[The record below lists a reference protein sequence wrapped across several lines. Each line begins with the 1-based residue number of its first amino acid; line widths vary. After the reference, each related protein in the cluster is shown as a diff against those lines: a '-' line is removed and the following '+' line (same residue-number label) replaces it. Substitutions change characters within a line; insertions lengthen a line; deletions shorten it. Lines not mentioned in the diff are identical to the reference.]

1 LFGQTYKAKQVDTT
15 LEKEKEKVT
24 RALKSGNVDADRM
37 ATEKFFKEYYFPRW
51 TDPANK
57 SKLYTYRSELLR
69 TDLRDASGN
78 ARAYLLSTAFGQL
91 SSYAADDTIFPAA
104 RFNAMLSIGMLNE
117 KEGDSASSA
126 PTPYRDALPY
136 LMKEYEK
143 TNNPPFIKI
152 AALEGIVR
160 HAQCGIAN
168 EANKNEVAV
177 LLRKVIKDGAPQ
189 PAPTTRNEDEQQLLD
204 WGRTLALQGL
214 QGLKSIG
221 AKAETVDLLLTVIE
235 SENESPE
242 FRFAAIRAI
251 GDLDF
256 AAAKTGGISVNL
268 KHLTD
273 AIFLATMLAC
283 ETELKNIND
292 AMLGD
297 PSLGSARGGSSTMD
311 SSYSSSMGMSSG
323 SVTGVNKLKPNDVI
337 NNSIAR
343 VKTSLFSVRNAIQGK
358 ASSFSSNPDATGIT
372 PLLEGEP
379 ALNKKMRAL
388 RDDIVKTCEYLDK
401 GPAESTKTGSLGL
414 LSGSST
420 PSSSDS
426 MSSSTTTTEANVPK
440 VTLAMIE
447 MKLKELYTNTNER
460 KLMD

>member
-1 LFGQTYKAKQVDTT
+1 
-15 LEKEKEKVT
+15 
-24 RALKSGNVDADRM
+24 
-37 ATEKFFKEYYFPRW
+37 
-51 TDPANK
+51 
-57 SKLYTYRSELLR
+57 
-69 TDLRDASGN
+69 
-78 ARAYLLSTAFGQL
+78 LSTAFGQL
-91 SSYAADDTIFPAA
+91 SAYAADDTIFPAA

-117 KEGDSASSA
+117 KDGETASSP

-136 LMKEYEK
+136 LLKEYDK
-143 TNNPPFIKI
+143 PNNPPFIKI

-160 HAQCGIAN
+160 HAQCGITD
-168 EANKNEVAV
+168 ETNKNDVAT
-177 LLRKVIKDGAPQ
+177 LLRKIIKDGTPL
-189 PAPTTRNEDEQQLLD
+189 PAPNSRNEDEQQLLD
-204 WGRTLALQGL
+204 WNRTLALQGL
-214 QGLKSIG
+214 QALKNVG

-242 FRFAAIRAI
+242 FRFAAIRAV

-256 AAAKTGGISVNL
+256 AGAKAGGIPVNL

-273 AIFLATMLAC
+273 AIFLTTALAC

-297 PSLGSARGGSSTMD
+297 PSLGTALGRGSSMMD
-311 SSYSSSMGMSSG
+311 SSNYSSSSMGMSSG
-323 SVTGVNKLKPNDVI
+323 GGITGVNKLKPNEVI
-337 NNSIAR
+337 NASIAR

-358 ASSFSSNPDATGIT
+358 ASMFATNPDATGIT
-372 PLLEGEP
+372 PLLDTDA

-401 GPAESTKTGSLGL
+401 GPAESAKTGGL
-414 LSGSST
+414 SALSGSSSPT
-420 PSSSDS
+420 TMSLSSDS
-426 MSSSTTTTEANVPK
+426 TMSTTTTVEANVPK

-447 MKLKELYTNTNER
+447 DRLKTLLRDTNER